1 MKRKLKVRYVHIYAT
16 VLITIWVLAAIIDT
30 ILYHPDPL
38 MDGKDLGFIDMLFA
52 DIPQMLLFHRTLFL
66 LIGLFLT
73 SVILQIRTVRQLKI
87 SEQKLKEANETKDK
101 LFSIISHDFKSPFSG
116 FLTMSEIL
124 MDKDEEL
131 SRDDVYEIGKS
142 LNFCAK
148 KLYDFMDN
156 LLFWAKSQMSSIGI
170 NHANLNLR
178 NLVSEVLDT
187 YRHSASLKQI
197 ELVNDVPWNYEIQT
211 DANLL
216 KIVLRNLISNAI
228 KYTNAAGKVRVAAQI
243 QKDKSSNRITISVSD
258 NGVGMDQQTLNA
270 LFSHLKL
277 PSVIGTGGE
286 EGSGLGLFFTKEMVE
301 KLGGTIWVES
311 QKNIGSTFSI
321 SLPTILIN

>member
-1 MKRKLKVRYVHIYAT
+1 MKHRLKVHYVHIYGV
-16 VLITIWVLAAIIDT
+16 VLIAVWVLSAIIDT
-30 ILYHPDPL
+30 LLYHPDPL
-38 MDGKDLGFIDMLFA
+38 MNEKDLGFIDMLFA

-66 LIGLFLT
+66 LVGLFLT
-73 SVILQIRTVRQLKI
+73 SVILQIKTVRQLKV

-101 LFSIISHDFKSPFSG
+101 LFSIISHDFRSPFSG

-124 MDKDEEL
+124 MDKGEEL

-156 LLFWAKSQMSSIGI
+156 LLFWAKSQMSSNRIDYV
-170 NHANLNLR
+170 NLNLH

-197 ELVNDVPWNYEIQT
+197 ELVNDVPWNYEIKT

-216 KIVLRNLISNAI
+216 KIILRNLISNAI
-228 KYTNAAGKVRVAAQI
+228 KYTNAGGKVCVAARI
-243 QKDKSSNRITISVSD
+243 QKAKNFREMIISVSD
-258 NGVGMDQQTLNA
+258 NGVGMNQQTLNA

-277 PSVIGTGGE
+277 PSVLGTSGE
-286 EGSGLGLFFTKEMVE
+286 EGSGLGLYFTKEMVE
-301 KLGGTIWVES
+301 RLGGKIWVES
-311 QKNIGSTFSI
+311 EKNIGSTFSI
-321 SLPTILIN
+321 SLPVILT

>member
-1 MKRKLKVRYVHIYAT
+1 MKRRLRIRYVHIYGT
-16 VLITIWVLAAIIDT
+16 VFVAIWIFSALIDT
-30 ILYHPDPL
+30 LLYHPDPS
-38 MDGKDLGFIDMLFA
+38 MNEKDLGFIEMLFA
-52 DIPQMLLFHRTLFL
+52 DIPQMLLFHRVLFL

-73 SVILQIRTVRQLKI
+73 SIILQIRTVRQLKI

-156 LLFWAKSQMSSIGI
+156 LLFWAKSQMGSERLIYF
-170 NHANLNLR
+170 NLNLH

-187 YRHSASLKQI
+187 YKYNASLKNI
-197 ELVNDVPWNYEIQT
+197 ELVNDVPWNYEIKT
-211 DANLL
+211 DINLL

-228 KYTNAAGKVRVAAQI
+228 KYTNTYGKVRVAARI
-243 QKDKSSNRITISVSD
+243 SKAKSSREIMISVSD
-258 NGVGMDQQTLNA
+258 DGIGMDRQTLNA

-277 PSVIGTGGE
+277 PSVLGTSGE
-286 EGSGLGLFFTKEMVE
+286 EGSGLGLYFTKAMVE
-301 KLGGTIWVES
+301 KLGGKIWVES
-311 QKNIGSTFSI
+311 EKNIGSTFSI
-321 SLPTILIN
+321 SLPMILT